1 MIDNFSILLSH
12 GLLLFA
18 LWSLTRAEELNVER
32 PPALDPEPEG
42 FGKRRTERVVSEG
55 EALRQ
60 SLRKKSKAPG
70 GGPDA

>member
-12 GLLLFA
+12 GLLLFV
-18 LWSLTRAEELNVER
+18 LWSLTRAEELNIES

-42 FGKRRTERVVSEG
+42 FGKRRKERIVSDG

-60 SLRKKSKAPG
+60 NLRKKSKIPG
-70 GGPDA
+70 GKPDA